1 MNDTRDIEEAA
12 AAWVIRSD
20 AGDFPPEQQ
29 EALEAWLQD
38 DERHRVAFATAA
50 RAWRLADLL
59 RKARPLDG
67 LLDVD
72 VLSSPTYSPGT
83 SGSSEPVRRES
94 SRAMSYGL
102 LSLLSVTASVLVAAG
117 IHIAD
122 RMSWQAYSTVVGGQ
136 QRSELADGTTV
147 ALNTDTDLRVRITPL
162 RREFRLLRGELVI
175 KAAHDDRRPF
185 TLEAGNTVLQTAG
198 AAFDIRMRSADD
210 VDVLV
215 STGSVAAKAA
225 ERFLRNPF
233 VQSRPAQGDLSAGY
247 LATIGAGDIK
257 VTWLDLDERNRK
269 TAWLT
274 NVINF
279 RGETLTQAAAEFN
292 RYNGRKI
299 VIVDPRIANRRVGGV
314 FRDTDPESF
323 VAALRLTMGVQAVT
337 IGGEAGPGFGTIKL
351 SGLQAPR

>member
-1 MNDTRDIEEAA
+1 
-12 AAWVIRSD
+12 
-20 AGDFPPEQQ
+20 
-29 EALEAWLQD
+29 
-38 DERHRVAFATAA
+38 
-50 RAWRLADLL
+50 
-59 RKARPLDG
+59 
-67 LLDVD
+67 
-72 VLSSPTYSPGT
+72 
-83 SGSSEPVRRES
+83 
-94 SRAMSYGL
+94 MSYGL